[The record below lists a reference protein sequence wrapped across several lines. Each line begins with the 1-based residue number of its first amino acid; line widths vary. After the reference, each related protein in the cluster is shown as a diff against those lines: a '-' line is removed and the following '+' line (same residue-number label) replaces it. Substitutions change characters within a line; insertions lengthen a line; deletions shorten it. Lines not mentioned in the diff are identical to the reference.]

1 MTAGL
6 AVGRRAHRRMGV
18 KPVPAWYSQ
27 PMLTPKP
34 LLAAGISLLLVFSGT
49 TLTGCGDDPGEDEI
63 GDGEIIDEGD

>member
-1 MTAGL
+1 M
-6 AVGRRAHRRMGV
+6 